1 MKNRNVELINIAR
14 IDLLKGKTNINLD
27 SLSQILLDNYATK
40 FDKKD
45 LSFYYEDSYCPPNE
59 YVDTIIEEMKT
70 DFFAAT
76 QEKIEVTNYWGHI
89 HEKNM
94 STSLH
99 NHDNSYV
106 SVVVYLKI
114 PGELVEREYVTRIL
128 SVNNADVSNA
138 NTFDYIDFQS
148 SDSLVDIQP
157 IESDNEP
164 PKASKYL
171 IESGEVEI

>member
-14 IDLLKGKTNINLD
+14 IDLLKGKTNVNLD

-45 LSFYYEDSYCPPNE
+45 LSFYYEDSYCPSNE

-76 QEKIEVTNYWGHI
+76 QEKIEVTNFWGHI

-94 STSLH
+94 STTCLLYTSPSPR
-99 NHDNSYV
+99 D
-106 SVVVYLKI
+106 
-114 PGELVEREYVTRIL
+114 
-128 SVNNADVSNA
+128 
-138 NTFDYIDFQS
+138 
-148 SDSLVDIQP
+148 
-157 IESDNEP
+157 
-164 PKASKYL
+164 
-171 IESGEVEI
+171 

>member
-1 MKNRNVELINIAR
+1 MKNRNVDLINIAR

-76 QEKIEVTNYWGHI
+76 QEKIEVTNFWGHI

-94 STSLH
+94 STTLH
-99 NHDNSYV
+99 NHDKAYV
-106 SVVVYLKI
+106 SAVVYLKLPKGSGSI
-114 PGELVEREYVTRIL
+114 VFRPRYNQYDNSAYASTFKPEEGTYFIFPGYLDHFVTRNQSNEKRISL
-128 SVNNADVSNA
+128 SINFEKV
-138 NTFDYIDFQS
+138 
-148 SDSLVDIQP
+148 
-157 IESDNEP
+157 
-164 PKASKYL
+164 
-171 IESGEVEI
+171 

>member
-14 IDLLKGKTNINLD
+14 IDLLKGKTNVNLD

-76 QEKIEVTNYWGHI
+76 QEKIEVSNYWGHI

-94 STSLH
+94 STTLH
-99 NHDNSYV
+99 NHDKAYV
-106 SVVVYLKI
+106 SAVVYLKI
-114 PGELVEREYVTRIL
+114 PEGSGKIVFIPRLNQYDNGAYAT
-128 SVNNADVSNA
+128 
-138 NTFDYIDFQS
+138 
-148 SDSLVDIQP
+148 DIQP
-157 IESDNEP
+157 EEGVFYIFP
-164 PKASKYL
+164 GYL
-171 IESGEVEI
+171 DHCVTRNMSEEKRISLSFNFKKL

>member
-1 MKNRNVELINIAR
+1 MMNRNVELINIAR

-45 LSFYYEDSYCPPNE
+45 LSFYYEDSYCPPND

-94 STSLH
+94 STTLH
-99 NHDNSYV
+99 NHDKAYV
-106 SVVVYLKI
+106 SAVVYLKI
-114 PGELVEREYVTRIL
+114 PKGSGKFFDKNLKCYNRNFLKSKPIKLWQTVLQLMELTQERLLY
-128 SVNNADVSNA
+128 
-138 NTFDYIDFQS
+138 F
-148 SDSLVDIQP
+148 
-157 IESDNEP
+157 
-164 PKASKYL
+164 
-171 IESGEVEI
+171 